1 MMMFVKSH
9 RLRIL
14 IITILCLVPSI
25 GLFAAAPAKTV
36 TQYKVSTKGFSI
48 GDVVT
53 TQRISEEDGYSRVYF
68 ETKTRVKASFLWM
81 GYKLS
86 SIEKGVLQNG
96 KLVSYSHKGQENDVL
111 IDVEGKLENESF
123 RFDVREHGVK
133 RSIVIA
139 RGSYDYTTMECPE
152 ARLDFSQKSHI
163 TLRLLDVEKMTV
175 VKREYHLIRTDKYMV
190 AGKENP
196 CRIVDFSDLNK
207 KARRWIAWDGTTVI
221 MYRQD
226 GKGDKNSYS
235 VQATSVSRT
244 L

>member
-1 MMMFVKSH
+1 
-9 RLRIL
+9 
-14 IITILCLVPSI
+14 
-25 GLFAAAPAKTV
+25 
-36 TQYKVSTKGFSI
+36 
-48 GDVVT
+48 
-53 TQRISEEDGYSRVYF
+53 
-68 ETKTRVKASFLWM
+68 
-81 GYKLS
+81 
-86 SIEKGVLQNG
+86 
-96 KLVSYSHKGQENDVL
+96 
-111 IDVEGKLENESF
+111 
-123 RFDVREHGVK
+123 
-133 RSIVIA
+133 
-139 RGSYDYTTMECPE
+139 
-152 ARLDFSQKSHI
+152 
-163 TLRLLDVEKMTV
+163 VEKMTV